1 MMNLAID
8 IGNTHVKAAV
18 FDGGQLVE
26 TFKSREVGK
35 AFVDTVFAAYPGIDR
50 AILASVRADFS
61 AVEEAVKGRVKSYMR
76 FDAATKIPVTNLYA
90 TPETLGP
97 DRLAAAVGA
106 NAIYPE
112 NNVLIVDFGTAVTID
127 VVTSAGE
134 FLGGNISPGVD
145 TRFRALHDYTSN
157 LPLCENTGRTVL
169 LGSSSEEAICSGVV
183 NGVLYEIEGYIMRLE
198 EMYDDLKIIFT
209 GGDGKYFAKRL
220 KNTIFATYDL
230 VVHGL
235 NRIMEYNAD

>member
-1 MMNLAID
+1 MNLAID

-18 FDGGQLVE
+18 FDSGQLVE

-35 AFVDTVFAAYPGIDR
+35 AFVDTVFAAYPAIER
-50 AILASVRADFS
+50 AIMASVRADFKE
-61 AVEEAVKGRVKSYMR
+61 VEEAVKGRVKSYMR
-76 FDAATKIPVTNLYA
+76 FDVSTKIPVANLYA

-106 NAIYPE
+106 NAIYSE
-112 NNVLIVDFGTAVTID
+112 NNVLIVDFGTAITID
-127 VVTSAGE
+127 LVTSAGE

-169 LGSSSEEAICSGVV
+169 LGSGSEEAICSGVV

-198 EMYDDLKIIFT
+198 GMYDDLKIIFT

>member
-1 MMNLAID
+1 MNLAID
-8 IGNTHVKAAV
+8 IGNTHIKAAV
-18 FDGGQLVE
+18 FDDGQFVE
-26 TFKSREVGK
+26 TFKSREVGR
-35 AFVDTVFAAYPGIDR
+35 AFTDMVFAAYPDIDT
-50 AILASVRADFS
+50 AILASVRKES
-61 AVEEAVKGRVKSYMR
+61 AEVEAAVKSRVKRYMR
-76 FDAATKIPVTNLYA
+76 FDNTTPVPIKNLYA
-90 TPETLGP
+90 TPESLGP

-106 NAIYPE
+106 NKAYPGS
-112 NNVLIVDFGTAVTID
+112 NVMIVDFGTAITID
-127 VVTSAGE
+127 LVTADGE

-157 LPLCENTGRTVL
+157 LPLLENTGRTVL
-169 LGSSSEEAICSGVV
+169 LGSTSEEAICSGVL
-183 NGVLYEIEGYIMRLE
+183 NGVLYEIEGYILRLE
-198 EMYDDLKIIFT
+198 ERYDDLKIIFT

>member
-1 MMNLAID
+1 MNLAID

-18 FDGGQLVE
+18 FEEGQLVE
-26 TFKSREVGK
+26 TFKSREVGT
-35 AFVDTVFAAYPGIDR
+35 AFVETVFAAYPGIEKV
-50 AILASVRADFS
+50 ILASVRSDFADIE
-61 AVEEAVKGRVKSYMR
+61 AAVKSRVGRYMR
-76 FDAATKIPVTNLYA
+76 FDAAAKIPVKNLYA
-90 TPETLGP
+90 TPGTLGP

-112 NNVLIVDFGTAVTID
+112 NNVMIVDFGTAITID
-127 VVTSAGE
+127 VVTNKAE

-157 LPLCENTGRTVL
+157 LPLCENTGKTVL
-169 LGSSSEEAICSGVV
+169 LGSTSEEAICSGVL
-183 NGVLYEIEGYIMRLE
+183 NGVLYEIEGYVMRLE
-198 EMYDDLKIIFT
+198 EEYDDLKIIFT

-235 NRIMEYNAD
+235 NRIMDYNAY

>member
-1 MMNLAID
+1 MNLAID

-18 FDGGQLVE
+18 FDGEQLVE
-26 TFKSREVGK
+26 TFKSREAED
-35 AFVDTVFAAYPGIDR
+35 AFVAMIFEAYPAIGG
-50 AILASVRADFS
+50 AILASVRTDS
-61 AVEEAVKGRVKSYMR
+61 AGFEDAVRKRVKNYMR
-76 FDAATKIPVTNLYA
+76 FDADTRIPITNLYA
-90 TPETLGP
+90 TPESLGA

-106 NAIYPE
+106 NAIYPG
-112 NNVLIVDFGTAVTID
+112 NNVMIVDFGTAITID

-169 LGSSSEEAICSGVV
+169 LGSTSEEAICSGVV
-183 NGVLYEIEGYIMRLE
+183 NGVLYEIEGYIMRLDE
-198 EMYDDLKIIFT
+198 EFEDLKIIFT